1 MKYPE
6 YSISVLATN
15 SPYFK
20 GKRFSAKPVYP
31 KLRTPFNK
39 LNSLIKNLKVN
50 QYFSFFSILRE
61 IKRFKPEVI
70 IVQRDLTFSAMLAG
84 LLKKIPVINIIRDGM
99 SLCPKDIDTRG
110 FKNCSS
116 VLSRNECW
124 KCIEK
129 WRTLRILLDDKPKG
143 FNRTLGS
150 ALYTVY
156 YKFKYFFTKLYLN
169 LVNLTCINVVASP
182 LMRDLVKKRIKNSR
196 ITLRKI
202 TPIDDS
208 NIYKKYDKINEF
220 TLKKIEN
227 SSKKI
232 LFVIP
237 RNEGGSKGYPF
248 VKKLINKL
256 PQNTLLIVVGT
267 LIEELKNYKNVVNIG
282 KIPTD
287 NLYYLYEKV
296 DLTIIPSI
304 YTEAFG
310 RVVLESIINNTPVIV
325 SPQTGAKYLFK
336 DKDYVKVLPLNTNI
350 WAEEIKKMLDN
361 PIEIPKDEIKII
373 EDKFSSYECVSD
385 IINLLKKTKIHN

>member
-1 MKYPE
+1 
-6 YSISVLATN
+6 
-15 SPYFK
+15 
-20 GKRFSAKPVYP
+20 
-31 KLRTPFNK
+31 
-39 LNSLIKNLKVN
+39 
-50 QYFSFFSILRE
+50 
-61 IKRFKPEVI
+61 
-70 IVQRDLTFSAMLAG
+70 MLAG

-124 KCIEK
+124 RCIEK
-129 WRTLRILLDDKPKG
+129 WRTLRILLNDKPRG
-143 FNRTLGS
+143 FNRKLGS
-150 ALYTVY
+150 AFYTVF
-156 YKFKYFFTKLYLN
+156 YKFKYFFTKFYLN

-182 LMRDLVKKRIKNSR
+182 LMRDLVMKRIKNTR
-196 ITLRKI
+196 VTLRKI
-202 TPIDDS
+202 TPIDAS
-208 NIYKKYDKINEF
+208 NIYKKHDKINDI

-227 SSKKI
+227 SNKRI

-248 VKKLINKL
+248 VKKLINEL

-267 LIEELKNYKNVVNIG
+267 LIEELNNYTNVVNIG

-310 RVVLESIINNTPVIV
+310 RVLLESIINSTPVVIT
-325 SPQTGAKYLFK
+325 PQTGAKYLFK
-336 DKDYVKVLPLNTNI
+336 NKDYVKILPLKVNI
-350 WAEEIKKMLDN
+350 WIEEIKNLLDN
-361 PIEIPKDEIKII
+361 PVEISKAEIKRI

-385 IINLLKKTKIHN
+385 IISLIKKITI

>member
-6 YSISVLATN
+6 YNISVLATN

-50 QYFSFFSILRE
+50 QYFSFFSIIRE

-129 WRTLRILLDDKPKG
+129 WRTLRILLSDKPKG
-143 FNRTLGS
+143 FNRTLGT

-156 YKFKYFFTKLYLN
+156 YKFKYFFTKFYLN
-169 LVNLTCINVVASP
+169 LAKFTCINVVASP
-182 LMRDLVKKRIKNSR
+182 IMRDLVKKRIKNTR
-196 ITLRKI
+196 ITVRKI
-202 TPIDDS
+202 TPVDDS
-208 NIYKKYDKINEF
+208 NIIKKYDKIDKF

-227 SSKKI
+227 SGKRI

-267 LIEELKNYKNVVNIG
+267 LIEELKNYKNG

-287 NLYYLYEKV
+287 NLYYLYERV

-336 DKDYVKVLPLNTNI
+336 DKDYVKVLPLNVNI
-350 WAEEIKKMLDN
+350 WAEEIEKILDN
-361 PIEIPKDEIKII
+361 PIEIPKDEINII
-373 EDKFSSYECVSD
+373 ENKFSSHECVSD
-385 IINLLKKTKIHN
+385 IINVLKKIIIL

>member
-1 MKYPE
+1 M
-6 YSISVLATN
+6 
-15 SPYFK
+15 
-20 GKRFSAKPVYP
+20 
-31 KLRTPFNK
+31 
-39 LNSLIKNLKVN
+39 
-50 QYFSFFSILRE
+50 
-61 IKRFKPEVI
+61 KRFKPEVI

-84 LLKKIPVINIIRDGM
+84 LIKKIPVINIIRDGM

-110 FKNCSS
+110 FKNCSI

-129 WRTLRILLDDKPKG
+129 WRTLRILLSDKPKG
-143 FNRTLGS
+143 FNKTLGS
-150 ALYTVY
+150 AFYTVY
-156 YKFKYFFTKLYLN
+156 YKFKYFFTKFYLN
-169 LVNLTCINVVASP
+169 LANLTCINVVASP

-196 ITLRKI
+196 IILRKI

-227 SSKKI
+227 SSKRI

-256 PQNTLLIVVGT
+256 PQNALLIVVGT

-282 KIPTD
+282 RIPTD

-310 RVVLESIINNTPVIV
+310 RVLLESIINNTPAIV

-336 DKDYVKVLPLNTNI
+336 DKDYVKILPLNTNI
-350 WAEEIKKMLDN
+350 WAEEIKKILDN
-361 PIEIPKDEIKII
+361 PIEISKDERKVI
-373 EDKFSSYECVSD
+373 EDKFSSYECVND
-385 IINLLKKTKIHN
+385 IITLLRKIIIL

>member
-1 MKYPE
+1 M
-6 YSISVLATN
+6 
-15 SPYFK
+15 
-20 GKRFSAKPVYP
+20 
-31 KLRTPFNK
+31 
-39 LNSLIKNLKVN
+39 
-50 QYFSFFSILRE
+50 
-61 IKRFKPEVI
+61 KRFKPEVI

-84 LLKKIPVINIIRDGM
+84 LIKKIPVINIIRDGM

-116 VLSRNECW
+116 VLSKKECW
-124 KCIEK
+124 RCIEK
-129 WRTLRILLDDKPKG
+129 WRTLRILLSDKPKG

-150 ALYTVY
+150 AFYTVY
-156 YKFKYFFTKLYLN
+156 YKFKYFFTKFYLN
-169 LVNLTCINVVASP
+169 LVKFTCINVVASP

-196 ITLRKI
+196 IILRKI

-227 SSKKI
+227 SSKRI

-256 PQNTLLIVVGT
+256 PQNALLIVVGT

-282 KIPTD
+282 RIPTD

-310 RVVLESIINNTPVIV
+310 RVLLESIINNTPAIV

-336 DKDYVKVLPLNTNI
+336 DKDYVKILPLNTNI
-350 WAEEIKKMLDN
+350 WAEEIKKILDN
-361 PIEIPKDEIKII
+361 PIEISKDERKVI
-373 EDKFSSYECVSD
+373 EDKFSSYECVND
-385 IINLLKKTKIHN
+385 IITLLRKIIIL

>member
-6 YSISVLATN
+6 YNISVLATN
-15 SPYFK
+15 SPSIK

-50 QYFSFFSILRE
+50 QYFSFFSITRE
-61 IKRFKPEVI
+61 IKRFKPDII

-84 LLKKIPVINIIRDGM
+84 LLKKIPVVNIIRDGM

-129 WRTLRILLDDKPKG
+129 WRTLRILLGDKPKG

-150 ALYTVY
+150 AFYTVY
-156 YKFKYFFTKLYLN
+156 YKFKYFVTKFYLN

-182 LMRDLVKKRIKNSR
+182 LMRDLVKKRIKNTR

-208 NIYKKYDKINEF
+208 NICKKYDKINEF

-227 SSKKI
+227 SSKRI

-248 VKKLINKL
+248 VKKLINQL

-282 KIPTD
+282 RIPTD
-287 NLYYLYEKV
+287 NLYYLYEMV

-310 RVVLESIINNTPVIV
+310 RVLLESIINNTTVIV

-336 DKDYVKVLPLNTNI
+336 DKAYVKVLPLNTNM
-350 WAEEIKKMLDN
+350 WAEEIKKILDN
-361 PIEIPKDEIKII
+361 PIEISKEEIKII

-385 IINLLKKTKIHN
+385 IINLLKKIIIS